1 MNPLINASIFLIQII
16 SQFYVSLILL
26 RFLMQWVRADF
37 YNPLAQFIVQATNPL
52 LRPLRRIVPSLLGLD
67 VASVL
72 LALVLQ
78 ILSLI
83 LIMGLQGQL
92 AMMPWGTLIPLASLS
107 LILLILHLYLVAAF
121 LLFVVSW
128 LAPYNNMPLTI
139 LVYQLTEPLASRI
152 QRYIPPFHG
161 VDFSLAFLC
170 IGIYLIKILFIM
182 PLMAMLVTP

>member
-1 MNPLINASIFLIQII
+1 MNPLIDASIFLIQII
-16 SQFYVSLILL
+16 SQFYVSLVLL

-37 YNPLAQFIVQATNPL
+37 YNPLAQFIVRATNPL
-52 LRPLRRIVPSLLGLD
+52 LRPLRRMIPSLLGLD

-78 ILSLI
+78 LLS
-83 LIMGLQGQL
+83 IMLVATLQGQL
-92 AMMPWGTLIPLASLS
+92 SMIAWSTLIPLTMLS
-107 LILLILHLYLVAAF
+107 LILLVMHIYLVAA
-121 LLFVVSW
+121 LLLCIVSW

-139 LVYQLTEPLASRI
+139 LAYQLTEPLASRI

-170 IGIYLIKILFIM
+170 IGIYLIKILFII
-182 PLMAMLVTP
+182 PLMAMLFTP